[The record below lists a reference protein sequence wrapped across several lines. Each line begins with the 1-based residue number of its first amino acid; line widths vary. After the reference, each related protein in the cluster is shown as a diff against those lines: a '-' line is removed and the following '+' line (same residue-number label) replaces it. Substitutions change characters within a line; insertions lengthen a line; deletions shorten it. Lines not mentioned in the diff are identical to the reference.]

1 MPAARFRI
9 AGRVQGVGFRAAT
22 RAEGARLGL
31 AVQAENRAD
40 GTVEG
45 RAAGDA
51 AAIDALARWLQHG
64 PPLARVVCVER
75 LPVAPEAP

>member
-1 MPAARFRI
+1 MPVVRFRV

-40 GTVEG
+40 GTVAVTAG
-45 RAAGDA
+45 GDA
-51 AAIDALARWLQHG
+51 LAIEALARWLHQG
-64 PPLARVVCVER
+64 PPLARVARVEQ
-75 LPVAPEAP
+75 LPTETSP

>member
-1 MPAARFRI
+1 MPVIRFRV

-40 GTVEG
+40 GTV
-45 RAAGDA
+45 AVTADGDV
-51 AAIDALARWLQHG
+51 AAIEALARWLQRG
-64 PPLARVVCVER
+64 PALARVTRLER
-75 LPVAPEAP
+75 LPAAPEAT